1 LAPLDGVL
9 AATAYN
15 GLCRQ
20 WIQSLKYSAEKDL
33 AQPIALV
40 MARVWAAQANAL
52 AGRWKVPLKPAP
64 WLTPVPLHPLKFA
77 ERGFNQSLLLAQ
89 ALSEHLGY
97 PVKELLI
104 RRNQES
110 NQADLT
116 ADRRRINVRNA
127 FAPAPEWAGRA
138 LPGDR
143 LVLIIDDIVTTGETL
158 KACATVLKEGG
169 AAYAGGY
176 TWAGGGRQN
185 AAPTDASFTVP

>member
-1 LAPLDGVL
+1 LNGALS
-9 AATAYN
+9 AAAYN
-15 GLCRQ
+15 GLFRQ
-20 WIQSLKYSAEKDL
+20 WIQSLKYSGEKDL
-33 AQPIALV
+33 VKPMALV
-40 MARVWAAQANAL
+40 MARVWADQANTL
-52 AGRWKVPLKPAP
+52 AERWKVPLRPAP

-77 ERGFNQSLLLAQ
+77 DRGFNQSLLLAQ

-104 RRNQES
+104 RKNQES

-143 LVLIIDDIVTTGETL
+143 LILVVDDIVTTGETL
-158 KACATVLKEGG
+158 KACAAALKGGG

-176 TWAGGGRQN
+176 AWAGGFRKDPLPGSR
-185 AAPTDASFTVP
+185 DS